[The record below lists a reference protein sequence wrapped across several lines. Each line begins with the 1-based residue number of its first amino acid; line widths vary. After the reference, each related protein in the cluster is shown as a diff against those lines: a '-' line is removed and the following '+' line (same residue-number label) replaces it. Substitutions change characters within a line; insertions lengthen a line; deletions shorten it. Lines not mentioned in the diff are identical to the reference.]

1 MANRKCKIDLEKLER
16 LAATGASLES
26 ISKVLHI
33 ARRSLYQRRKDDK
46 DVNDAYERG
55 KAIAET
61 SYATAL
67 REIALKKNEK
77 GEYAYPAKERLK
89 AIMFY
94 LERQQGWQPMNK
106 VDLQSSD
113 STMSPQPVVVPVGDM
128 TPEEMA
134 RMARAAKRFSSFARV
149 G

>member
-1 MANRKCKIDLEKLER
+1 MANRKAKIDLEKLER

-26 ISKVLHI
+26 ISKVLHM
-33 ARRSLYQRRKDDK
+33 ARRSLYQHRKSDK

-55 KAIAET
+55 RALADT

-67 REIALKKNEK
+67 REIALKKTEK
-77 GEYAYPAKERLK
+77 GEYAYPTKERLK

-94 LERQQGWQPMNK
+94 LERQAGWSRTDR

-113 STMSPQPVVVPVGDM
+113 STMSPQPVIVPVGDM

-134 RMARAAKRFSSFARV
+134 RMARAAYTGQSE
-149 G
+149 

>member
-1 MANRKCKIDLEKLER
+1 MANRKAKIDLDRLER

-33 ARRSLYQRRKDDK
+33 SRRGLFDRRKGDK

-55 KAIAET
+55 RALADT

-67 REIALKKNEK
+67 REIALKKTEK
-77 GEYAYPAKERLK
+77 GEYVYPTKERLR

-94 LERQQGWQPMNK
+94 LERQAGWSRTDR

-113 STMSPQPVVVPVGDM
+113 SSMSPQPVVVPVGDM

-134 RMARAAKRFSSFARV
+134 RMARAAFTGESE
-149 G
+149 